1 MNKIGS
7 TKLSLS
13 RKPRI
18 EKIVAAKG
26 KKKIKF
32 VRQKGSILLSHSL
45 RTRKFERSQK
55 YKVYLPHLKTY
66 ISKQAMRK
74 DLLML

>member
-26 KKKIKF
+26 KKKNQICEAK
-32 VRQKGSILLSHSL
+32 RQYITESF
-45 RTRKFERSQK
+45 FENP
-55 YKVYLPHLKTY
+55 KV
-66 ISKQAMRK
+66 
-74 DLLML
+74 